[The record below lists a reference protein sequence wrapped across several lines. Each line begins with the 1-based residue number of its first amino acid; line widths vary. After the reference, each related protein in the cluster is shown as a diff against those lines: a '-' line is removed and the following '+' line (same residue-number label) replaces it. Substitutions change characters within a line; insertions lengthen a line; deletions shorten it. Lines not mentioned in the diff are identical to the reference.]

1 MIEPPS
7 LSTPP
12 TRAAGAPPDPPSTA
26 PAWESTPAS
35 APPASPVAGWGAGLA
50 RFAAVPIAHQL
61 RNFAIGGAVL
71 GALVG
76 LARAA
81 TLHVPPGGMALAALR
96 MAAAGA
102 AWGASV
108 PAAIRAVATLAR
120 AAGWIVLA
128 LALGWLA
135 LVITGRLEW
144 VKALVPPGS

>member
-7 LSTPP
+7 LRTPVSSSP
-12 TRAAGAPPDPPSTA
+12 GDS
-26 PAWESTPAS
+26 STPAPPPPPT
-35 APPASPVAGWGAGLA
+35 APLWGSTTGSVPPVSPVAGWRVGLA
-50 RFAAVPIAHQL
+50 RFTAVPVGRQL

-81 TLHVPPGGMALAALR
+81 ALHVPAGGMAVAALR

-102 AWGASV
+102 AAGASL
-108 PAAIRAVATLAR
+108 PAGLRALATLAR

-128 LALGWLA
+128 VVLGWLA
-135 LVITGRLEW
+135 LAIAGRMEW
-144 VKALVPPGS
+144 IR

>member
-1 MIEPPS
+1 MIESPS
-7 LSTPP
+7 LSPP
-12 TRAAGAPPDPPSTA
+12 KIPAGTPPDPPATT
-26 PAWESTPAS
+26 PAWESTAAS

-81 TLHVPPGGMALAALR
+81 TLHVPAGGLAIAALR

-102 AWGASV
+102 AFGASL
-108 PAAIRAVATLAR
+108 PAAIRALATLVR

-135 LVITGRLEW
+135 LAITGRLEW
-144 VKALVPPGS
+144 VRALAPPGS